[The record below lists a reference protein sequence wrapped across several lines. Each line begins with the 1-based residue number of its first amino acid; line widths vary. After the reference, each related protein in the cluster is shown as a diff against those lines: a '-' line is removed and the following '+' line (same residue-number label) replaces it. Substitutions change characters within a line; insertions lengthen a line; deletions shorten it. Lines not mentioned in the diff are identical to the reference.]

1 MPCPASTAVTHWAWH
16 QLIERYIQWSGFS
29 FTYLRPECFMQNRLN
44 YGGVPAVKNGVIRQY
59 TGDAPFSWL
68 YCRCC

>member
-1 MPCPASTAVTHWAWH
+1 
-16 QLIERYIQWSGFS
+16 
-29 FTYLRPECFMQNRLN
+29 MQNRLN